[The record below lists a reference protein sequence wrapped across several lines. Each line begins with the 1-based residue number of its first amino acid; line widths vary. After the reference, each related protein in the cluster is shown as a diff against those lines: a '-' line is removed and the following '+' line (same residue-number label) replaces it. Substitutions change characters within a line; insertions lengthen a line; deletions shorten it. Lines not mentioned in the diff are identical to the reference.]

1 MGCHKYL
8 DKGIPQFLFQKS
20 WKMCCHYNVNRTFTF
35 VKFSLQLTQNR
46 SVLFLKKWF
55 LRNEISQRMARQIKT
70 NFINE
75 WRGEAESWVYEICFD
90 LPSHELW
97 YFISQKPLFQ
107 KFHFNFLY
115 KELDSWN
122 VFISCTSPWYI
133 ISQNHISK
141 SFLKI
146 FAKNL
151 C

>member
-1 MGCHKYL
+1 MFVVCGVLSKKSSAGALVMSENIHASYL
-8 DKGIPQFLFQKS
+8 FL
-20 WKMCCHYNVNRTFTF
+20 N
-35 VKFSLQLTQNR
+35 
-46 SVLFLKKWF
+46 VLFLKKWF
-55 LRNEISQRMARQIKT
+55 LRNEISQGMARQIKT

>member
-1 MGCHKYL
+1 MRRKKSRAVKFKITFIVFLISMLYFVLNFYL
-8 DKGIPQFLFQKS
+8 HMIKS
-20 WKMCCHYNVNRTFTF
+20 SNSKKCTISEKVVF
-35 VKFSLQLTQNR
+35 VKWNITTNDEANQN
-46 SVLFLKKWF
+46 
-55 LRNEISQRMARQIKT
+55 

>member
-1 MGCHKYL
+1 MAHL
-8 DKGIPQFLFQKS
+8 
-20 WKMCCHYNVNRTFTF
+20 FTF
-35 VKFSLQLTQNR
+35 SSSLCACGSGGWWCMHLARLAIGMFCIN
-46 SVLFLKKWF
+46 VLFLKKWF

-115 KELDSWN
+115 KELDNSYLLFKNW
-122 VFISCTSPWYI
+122 I
-133 ISQNHISK
+133 INIIDQKKVVYCI
-141 SFLKI
+141 
-146 FAKNL
+146 
-151 C
+151 CW

>member
-1 MGCHKYL
+1 MGE
-8 DKGIPQFLFQKS
+8 GRGQKS
-20 WKMCCHYNVNRTFTF
+20 QKRGDVLCVRPKRLWSDSSGIN
-35 VKFSLQLTQNR
+35 
-46 SVLFLKKWF
+46 VLFLKKWF

-146 FAKNL
+146 ISQNL